1 MPQDLEAILVH
12 VEEELGED
20 ARAALAEAVGM
31 DGDRAGGSGSDLPD
45 DVDEAMAGEM
55 KAGGSGDGEGQGQ
68 ETASPDDPITE
79 AELEEALA
87 DIREDAITHEELAEV
102 VSDLEESAQE
112 ALMDAL
118 PGLAEEVG
126 QKMATGGR
134 VDYSSEIGEAFGG
147 GRTATGLEAGRT
159 PTGTGGTSQKMD
171 ADGSEAVDYTE
182 EIAAAFGAGADE

>member
-1 MPQDLEAILVH
+1 MPEDLEAILAR

-31 DGDRAGGSGSDLPD
+31 DADRAGGSGSNLPD

-55 KAGGSGDGEGQGQ
+55 KAGGSGEGQGQ
-68 ETASPDDPITE
+68 ETDSPDDPITE
-79 AELEEALA
+79 SELEAALA

-102 VSDLEESAQE
+102 VNDLEESAQE

-126 QKMATGGR
+126 QKMGTGGR
-134 VDYSSEIGEAFGG
+134 GDYTSEIGETFGG

-159 PTGTGGTSQKMD
+159 PTGTGGPSQKMD
-171 ADGSEAVDYTE
+171 AGDSDAVDYTE
-182 EIAAAFGAGADE
+182 KIAAEYAPGEGE

>member
-1 MPQDLEAILVH
+1 MPDDIEAILAR

-20 ARAALAEAVGM
+20 ARAALAEAVGL
-31 DGDRAGGSGSDLPD
+31 DGSAGAGRSGSDLPD
-45 DVDEAMAGEM
+45 DVEEAMAGEL
-55 KAGGSGDGEGQGQ
+55 KAGGDGEGE

-79 AELEEALA
+79 AELEAALA

-126 QKMATGGR
+126 QKMATGER
-134 VDYSSEIGEAFGG
+134 VDYTRAIGKAFGR
-147 GRTATGLEAGRT
+147 GRTATGLKAGRT
-159 PTGTGGTSQKMD
+159 PTGSGGTSQKMD
-171 ADGSEAVDYTE
+171 AGGSEAVDYTA
-182 EIAAAFGAGADE
+182 EIAAAFGGQEGDR

>member
-1 MPQDLEAILVH
+1 MPEDLEAILAR

-31 DGDRAGGSGSDLPD
+31 DGDRAGGSGSDLPE
-45 DVDEAMAGEM
+45 DVNEAKEGEM
-55 KAGGSGDGEGQGQ
+55 KASGSGDGEGQGQGQ

-118 PGLAEEVG
+118 PGLAEDVG

-134 VDYSSEIGEAFGG
+134 VDYTSEIGETFGG

-182 EIAAAFGAGADE
+182 EIAAAFGADE